1 MSNSAIQSQPLEVDP
16 VFVPGSLRNKLI
28 NGQFDIWQRTTS
40 FPAPAFP
47 ILGLVGFAADRWQW
61 QAATDGGVMSGSGMT
76 QQTFAPG
83 QTDVPDSPTYFMR
96 WEMTGNAG
104 SGGQA
109 ASNLVQRIESVR
121 TLSGKTA
128 TLSFWMRGDIGGTIA
143 MSLLQWP
150 GGGGTSFPAPVPV
163 SLLPTNFTVTAG
175 TWTFH
180 RLTLEIPSISG
191 FVLGPSNDDGL
202 YLRFHNLVDAPV
214 ATNQGFPTPI
224 SYTGLLDLANIQ
236 FEEGDNPSPEFEVRP
251 EALELS
257 LCQRFYE
264 IAFREE
270 STHGVSSGGFQTDHM
285 WMNFKVEKRAIPSVV
300 FFPAEDPPTSSN
312 VLPGTYMVTNTRT
325 DGFRFDWDTTPP
337 TPRDVNVRTVIGPGQ
352 IAFRPW
358 TADAE
363 L

>member
-1 MSNSAIQSQPLEVDP
+1 MLNSAIQSQPLEVDP
-16 VFVPGSLRNKLI
+16 VVVPGSLRNKII

-61 QAATDGGVMSGSGMT
+61 QAATDGGTMNGSGMT

-83 QTDVPDSPTYFMR
+83 QTDVPNDPTFYMR
-96 WEMTGNAG
+96 WEMTGNVG

-109 ASNLVQRIESVR
+109 ASNLVQRIESVE
-121 TLSGKTA
+121 TFAGKTA

-191 FVLGPSNDDGL
+191 FVLGLGNDDAL

-224 SYTGLLDLANIQ
+224 SYTGELDFANIQ
-236 FEEGDNPSPEFEVRP
+236 FEEGDIPVPEFEDRP
-251 EALELS
+251 VALELR
-257 LCQRFYE
+257 LCQRYYE
-264 IAFREE
+264 IAHRDE
-270 STHGVSSGGFQTDHM
+270 STHGTSTANPQIDHM
-285 WMNFKVEKRAIPSVV
+285 WMNFKVEKRDIPTVV
-300 FFPAEDPPTSSN
+300 FAPAEDPPTGSN
-312 VLPGTYMVTNTRT
+312 LLPNTHFVSQIETN
-325 DGFRFDWDTTPP
+325 GFRFDWDTTPP
-337 TPRDVNVRTVIGPGQ
+337 GPRDVNVRTIDPVTLSGR
-352 IAFRPW
+352 APW